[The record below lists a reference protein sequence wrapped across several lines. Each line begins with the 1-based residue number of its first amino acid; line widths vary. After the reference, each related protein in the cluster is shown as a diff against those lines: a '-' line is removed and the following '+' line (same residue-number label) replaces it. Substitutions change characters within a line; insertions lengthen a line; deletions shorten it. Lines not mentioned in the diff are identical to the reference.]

1 MALFGRPSAGDDQ
14 RARDWRDWLRRRNP
28 LAVAS
33 FVLGCLSLT
42 HAGLLLVD
50 AVAAIVL
57 GVVALN
63 QLSRATA
70 PAGFEVAATPGEPAR
85 PEPGHETR
93 SDDSPLP
100 KTHGRRL
107 AWAGITLSSL
117 SLAAAVVIYVAPWR
131 H

>member
-1 MALFGRPSAGDDQ
+1 MALFGRPSEQDDQ
-14 RARDWRDWLRRRNP
+14 RAQNWRDWLRRRNP

-50 AVAAIVL
+50 AVASIVL

-63 QLSRATA
+63 QLRNAVEPSS
-70 PAGFEVAATPGEPAR
+70 FEVVAAEPAR
-85 PEPGHETR
+85 PEPVEATR
-93 SDDSPLP
+93 PDESPLP
-100 KTHGRRL
+100 KTYGHRL
-107 AWAGITLSSL
+107 AWTGITLSSL
-117 SLAAAVVIYVAPWR
+117 SLVTALVIYVAPWR